1 MARRKQELA
10 DKLGG
15 DGQVPRRP
23 GWRDTITLGR
33 GAPEAPAPDPEPDP
47 EATPRR
53 RSRRRYKRKTYLI
66 SPEMIAHI
74 EEVADQERVGIN
86 ELVRF
91 LLGTALDMVEDG
103 QLEIPTR
110 PARRRI
116 SPP

>member
-33 GAPEAPAPDPEPDP
+33 GTPEPP
-47 EATPRR
+47 EPEPEPEPASRR
-53 RSRRRYKRKTYLI
+53 RNRGRYKRKTYLI
-66 SPEMIAHI
+66 PPEMIAHI

-116 SPP
+116 TPP